1 MKSFRQTIK
10 ESVSTTSKKE
20 IVKKADM
27 GFAGYINDLKNAL
40 QDIKNEDYEWARY
53 RIEGV
58 ADALKKLA
66 PALKEWG
73 SLNKAGKLTESKKL
87 DYSEIDLENIAG
99 GIKVSDGYDGLYVQ
113 SYSGG
118 SGFNK
123 LWKSDEFLELVKQS
137 QEKRDY
143 RPIRLKIE
151 AITNDLLKVANDFD
165 KGIESVM
172 KKHGFKK

>member
-20 IVKKADM
+20 IAKKADM

-66 PALKEWG
+66 PSLKEWG
-73 SLNKAGKLTESKKL
+73 SLNKAGKLTESKKV
-87 DYSEIDLENIAG
+87 DERSIDFENIG
-99 GIKVSDGYDGLYVQ
+99 GGLEVRDGYDGIRVQ
-113 SYSGG
+113 CYTGG
-118 SGFNK
+118 KGYNRE
-123 LWKSDEFLELVKQS
+123 WKSEEYKKLLS
-137 QEKRDY
+137 EKDWNSISKMCEKVLR
-143 RPIRLKIE
+143 
-151 AITNDLLKVANDFD
+151 DLLPVCDRFD
-165 KGIESVM
+165 RELESVM
-172 KKHGFKK
+172 KKYGFKK

>member
-1 MKSFRQTIK
+1 MKSFKQIIK
-10 ESVSTTSKKE
+10 ESDESKKDFLKY
-20 IVKKADM
+20 VDNYKNVVSKAFDFDKKAVQ
-27 GFAGYINDLKNAL
+27 AGNPI
-40 QDIKNEDYEWARY
+40 DIKGMQSWITAYHSSMERY
-53 RIEGV
+53 NNAV
-58 ADALKKLA
+58 K
-66 PALKEWG
+66 
-73 SLNKAGKLTESKKL
+73 NKTLTESKKL

>member
-20 IVKKADM
+20 IAKKADM
-27 GFAGYINDLKNAL
+27 GFTGYINDLKNAL

-73 SLNKAGKLTESKKL
+73 SLNKAGKLTESKKV
-87 DYSEIDLENIAG
+87 DEHSIDFENIAG
-99 GIKVSDGYDGLYVQ
+99 GIQIGIGYDGFRVQ
-113 SYSGG
+113 NYSGG
-118 SGFNK
+118 RGYNK
-123 LWKSDEFLELVKQS
+123 EWKSDEYKKLES
-137 QEKRDY
+137 ENDYNSINSMRD
-143 RPIRLKIE
+143 KIVR
-151 AITNDLLKVANDFD
+151 DLLPVCDRFD
-165 KGIESVM
+165 KELESVM
-172 KKHGFKK
+172 KKYGFKK